1 LRLGGGDPAGGDVT
15 RGGSH
20 EHHRK
25 TVDPFWGSWGRAAH
39 RVRPSTAARAW
50 PVETAAVA
58 RARGRG
64 GRIVDRGARYRQR
77 DALGGGVDP
86 WPGAVGNGEARGG
99 SGGGGKPAVGAR
111 TSGHQ
116 RRLVGRGGARH
127 PGRGCGGDG
136 GVVPRPEVAVPGV
149 VLAAMESG
157 WRGARGGCTG
167 RRLASRTGAP
177 ARRLHGH
184 TSTATTGGLTR
195 QSSTAAP
202 GAAPSRGAR

>member
-1 LRLGGGDPAGGDVT
+1 MGRPKPGFEAHLPWAGSPPVKQGGASIAPRRRRPGRRRLAGSDVT

-25 TVDPFWGSWGRAAH
+25 TVDPFWGSWGREAH

-127 PGRGCGGDG
+127 PGRGRGGDG

-149 VLAAMESG
+149 VLAAMEGG
-157 WRGARGGCTG
+157 WRGARGGG
-167 RRLASRTGAP
+167 GAP
-177 ARRLHGH
+177 AVG
-184 TSTATTGGLTR
+184 S
-195 QSSTAAP
+195 P
-202 GAAPSRGAR
+202 RGR